1 MKYPYSSSPPA
12 SYVAVKKV
20 IEAMG
25 GVEEQCD
32 LKGWLVT
39 FPDEKSM
46 NDASVLIEMLNGWE
60 VTEDL
65 QVPNKVKV
73 FSRS

>member
-1 MKYPYSSSPPA
+1 MNYPYNSRPPA
-12 SYVAVKKV
+12 SYLAVKRV

-25 GVEEQCD
+25 GIEEMCD
-32 LKGWLVT
+32 LNGWLVT

-65 QVPNKVKV
+65 HIPNKVKV
-73 FSRS
+73 ASRS

>member
-1 MKYPYSSSPPA
+1 MKYPYNSSPPA
-12 SYVAVKKV
+12 SYIAVKKV

-32 LKGWLVT
+32 LNGWLVT

-46 NDASVLIEMLNGWE
+46 NDASVLIEMLKGWE
-60 VTEDL
+60 VAEDL
-65 QVPNKVKV
+65 HTHNKVKI

>member
-12 SYVAVKKV
+12 SYIAVKKV

-46 NDASVLIEMLNGWE
+46 NDASVLIEMLKGWE
-60 VTEDL
+60 VTED
-65 QVPNKVKV
+65 PHTYNKIKI

>member
-1 MKYPYSSSPPA
+1 MKYPYNSSPPA
-12 SYVAVKKV
+12 SYLAVKQV
-20 IEAMG
+20 VEAMG
-25 GVEEQCD
+25 GVEEMCD
-32 LKGWLVT
+32 LNGWLVT

-65 QVPNKVKV
+65 RTPNKVKII
-73 FSRS
+73 SRS

>member
-1 MKYPYSSSPPA
+1 MKYPYNSSPPA
-12 SYVAVKKV
+12 SYIAVKKV

-32 LKGWLVT
+32 LNGWLVT

-46 NDASVLIEMLNGWE
+46 NDASVLIEMLKGWE

-65 QVPNKVKV
+65 HTHNKVKI

>member
-1 MKYPYSSSPPA
+1 MKYPYNSSPPA
-12 SYVAVKKV
+12 SYIAFKKV

-46 NDASVLIEMLNGWE
+46 NDASVLIEMLKGWE
-60 VTEDL
+60 VTED
-65 QVPNKVKV
+65 PHTYNKIKI